1 MTRINKVWDITYKY
15 TRALYHLGK
24 IYDLRYFFSEK
35 VLFYLSQSS
44 QSFMTEVSERGVT
57 RKSFVL

>member
-24 IYDLRYFFSEK
+24 IYYLRYFFSEK
-35 VLFYLSQSS
+35 VLFYFSQSS
-44 QSFMTEVSERGVT
+44 QSFMTEVSERCVT
-57 RKSFVL
+57 